1 MNPFVTQRILVPVDL
16 SPASDRALDQALEIA
31 ETPELITALHVGL
44 PYTAVEPPYMY
55 LVDEESRR
63 DQLEAAVLQR
73 FTASKYS
80 GVRIEVRYGDPGHE
94 IADYARE
101 SGVGLI
107 VMPSH
112 GRTGLAHLLVGS
124 VAERVVRYAPCPV
137 LVLRGLKSHAEHAV
151 ELAENASRS

>member
-1 MNPFVTQRILVPVDL
+1 MNPFASQRILVPVDL
-16 SPASDRALDQALEIA
+16 SPASDRALDYGLELA
-31 ETPELITALHVGL
+31 EAPELVTALHVGL

-55 LVDEESRR
+55 LVDEQSRR
-63 DQLEAAVLQR
+63 DQLEAAVLER
-73 FTASKYS
+73 FAAPRYS
-80 GVRIEVRYGDPGHE
+80 GVHIEVRYGDPGHE

-101 SGVGLI
+101 SGAGLI

-137 LVLRGLKSHAEHAV
+137 LVLRGLSSQAAAGLERQSA
-151 ELAENASRS
+151 AR

>member
-1 MNPFVTQRILVPVDL
+1 MHPFAARNILVPVDL
-16 SPASDRALDQALEIA
+16 SPASDRALDYALEIA
-31 ETPELITALHVGL
+31 EASELVTALHVGL

-55 LVDEESRR
+55 LVDEQSRR

-73 FTASKYS
+73 FAAPKYS
-80 GVRIEVRYGDPGHE
+80 GVHIEIRYGDPGHE

-101 SGVGLI
+101 SAAGLI

-137 LVLRGLKSHAEHAV
+137 LVLRGHKAQGENRTEFVEHA
-151 ELAENASRS
+151 ARS